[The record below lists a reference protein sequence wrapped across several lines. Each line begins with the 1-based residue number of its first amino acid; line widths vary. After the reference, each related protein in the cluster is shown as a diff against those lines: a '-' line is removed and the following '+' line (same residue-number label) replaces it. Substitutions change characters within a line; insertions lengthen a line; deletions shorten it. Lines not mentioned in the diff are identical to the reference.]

1 MIRPAAAADL
11 DRVREIVEA
20 AYTKYVPRIGRRPAP
35 MDDDYGIRLQQGAL
49 FVLEDTGKVAG
60 LLVIEPRADHLFV
73 HNMAVDP
80 ARHGAGFG
88 RRLMVFAED
97 QARAQGLFEL
107 RLFTNEKMTENVA
120 LYRHLGFEV
129 THRVEEDGFRRVYL
143 RKTLA

>member
-1 MIRPAAAADL
+1 MIRQAAADDL

-35 MDDDYGIRLQQGAL
+35 MDDDYGKRLQDGAL
-49 FVLEDTGKVAG
+49 FVLEDAGAVTGV
-60 LLVIEPRADHLFV
+60 LVIEPRADHLVV
-73 HNMAVDP
+73 HNVAVDP
-80 ARHGAGFG
+80 AHQGAGFG
-88 RRLMVFAED
+88 LRLMVFAED

-129 THRVEEDGFRRVYL
+129 THRVEEDGYRRVYL
-143 RKTLA
+143 RKKLT